1 MSGHE
6 SFAAYVLAG
15 TRPGGDPVALAHGVA
30 SKAQVEV
37 GGRALLL
44 RVLDALAAS
53 DSVTR
58 TTVVGLPAAA
68 LEQSDFAAAL
78 QERRISHAAGAA
90 SPAASVAAVLAEAPA
105 ETPVLVTTGD
115 HALLSPAIVE
125 GFLTGA
131 RAAGGDVAYG
141 LAPYELVDAL
151 LPGMRRTVLRFRD
164 GAFCGCNLFAFQ
176 TPRARSA
183 SAFWRRLEAH
193 RKRPATLARM
203 LGPLTL
209 LRYLTRRLSLAQ
221 AFDRLSALSGA
232 DIRPVV
238 LPFGEAAVD
247 VDKPEDLPV
256 AETLLARPG
265 TQSPVRGSQ
274 SSSAKVPL
282 DGS

>member
-1 MSGHE
+1 MSVQE
-6 SFAAYVLAG
+6 SFTAYVLAG

-30 SKAQVEV
+30 SKAQVEIA
-37 GGRALLL
+37 GRALLV
-44 RVLDALAAS
+44 RVLDALTAS
-53 DSVTR
+53 ESVTR
-58 TTVVGLPAAA
+58 ITVVGLPSAA
-68 LEQSDFAAAL
+68 LDEPAFAAAL
-78 QERRISHAAGAA
+78 REHRFAQVAGAA

-105 ETPVLVTTGD
+105 GTPVLVTTGD

-125 GFLTGA
+125 RFLKGA

-176 TPRARSA
+176 TPGARRA
-183 SAFWRRLEAH
+183 SAFWQRLEAH

-209 LRYLTRRLSLAQ
+209 LRYLTRRLSLARG
-221 AFDRLSALSGA
+221 FERLSALSGA

-256 AETLLARPG
+256 AETLLARRAA
-265 TQSPVRGSQ
+265 QIAERGSQ
-274 SSSAKVPL
+274 SSSAKAPL